1 MKSIS
6 SIAVYAKFVFARH
19 ARVLAVSVGVV
30 CTALLPGPLRGQT
43 WSACTN
49 NSSFI
54 CAPSGINVG
63 VGTLTALNPFHAHV
77 ETNQNLGIRSHYGMT
92 SIGTFNDAGSAAVS
106 LNLDATSCVVPDER
120 RGDGVA
126 GWAGA

>member
-30 CTALLPGPLRGQT
+30 CTALLPGPLRSQT

-49 NSSFI
+49 NSFI
-54 CAPSGINVG
+54 WASYFRRLNDQVTLAAEWSRWGFKNATFAGATFVGYNPGSTADVINV
-63 VGTLTALNPFHAHV
+63 
-77 ETNQNLGIRSHYGMT
+77 S
-92 SIGTFNDAGSAAVS
+92 
-106 LNLDATSCVVPDER
+106 
-120 RGDGVA
+120 VA
-126 GWAGA
+126 YQF